1 MNTVPKNVESFELDH
16 TKVAAPYIRR
26 ASDYEI
32 ADGHTIVKYDLRFR
46 QPNKSH
52 IEMSTMH
59 AIEHSMAEALRDH
72 LKGVIDFGPMGCQT
86 GFYLTV
92 DTTADGP
99 TWDEVADA
107 VKKAIADIEKWDS
120 VPGAGIKSCG
130 WAEHHDLDGAK
141 KELADFD
148 AHSDEW
154 NQVFA

>member
-1 MNTVPKNVESFELDH
+1 MPKNVESFELDH

-99 TWDEVADA
+99 T
-107 VKKAIADIEKWDS
+107 
-120 VPGAGIKSCG
+120 
-130 WAEHHDLDGAK
+130 
-141 KELADFD
+141 
-148 AHSDEW
+148 
-154 NQVFA
+154 